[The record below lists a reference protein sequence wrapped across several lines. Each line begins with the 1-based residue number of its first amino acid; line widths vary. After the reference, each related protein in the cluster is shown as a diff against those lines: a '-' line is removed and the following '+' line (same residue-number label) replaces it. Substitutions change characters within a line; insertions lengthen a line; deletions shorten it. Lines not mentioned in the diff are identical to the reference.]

1 MLLKGFSMRPFLR
14 HQRDVIVLA
23 PIESD
28 KLCKGMVVL
37 FRYRGAHL
45 LHRYR
50 GTYDGKDVEL
60 VVQHAHLPGL
70 SADLGV
76 YVELAFEEYG
86 LLRFMTANKYAVA
99 FMKLGQEYL
108 YRQTLA

>member
-1 MLLKGFSMRPFLR
+1 MEEPVVCRAYEEETGSYRDTGSGILR
-14 HQRDVIVLA
+14 MDGQSI
-23 PIESD
+23 
-28 KLCKGMVVL
+28 G
-37 FRYRGAHL
+37 
-45 LHRYR
+45 YR

-108 YRQTLA
+108 YRKTLG